1 MATVSVDKDY
11 IIASGDPYLTYKING
26 TDTAAADRDGD
37 TYVFPIYQNYIKI
50 TNLGE
55 DFDLHVNV
63 GGYQNITIHPGDSFE
78 GFTDFM
84 EFDVKINGGAS
95 DTCDFAAITKEL
107 GNTPVPTIKEL
118 WEYLAERD
126 KAGDGDIVI
135 TGANKIDTSA
145 ATANAAIEGED
156 EKYEVE
162 HTFTI
167 KNQAGSSTHTWFN
180 GNMPVAISGNT
191 STAGKVALAADY
203 ITFVEGVGK
212 IKAVLTGTWEEGD
225 VYKVKVTG
233 GTIMGFAV
241 NDKEIT
247 DTLTA

>member
-95 DTCDFAAITKEL
+95 DTCDFTAITKEL

-118 WEYLAERD
+118 WEYLVERD

-135 TGANKIDTSA
+135 TGANKADTSA

-162 HTFTI
+162 HTFTL
-167 KNQAGSSTHTWFN
+167 KDTEGTNTHTWFS

-191 STAGKVALAADY
+191 STEGKVALAADY
-203 ITFVEGVGK
+203 ITFAEGVGK
-212 IKAVLTGTWEEGD
+212 IKAVLTGTWAQGD
-225 VYKVKVTG
+225 AYKVKVTG
-233 GTIMGFAV
+233 TSIMGFAV

>member
-84 EFDVKINGGAS
+84 EFDVKINGGADDS
-95 DTCDFAAITKEL
+95 CDFVAITKEL
-107 GNTPVPTIKEL
+107 GNTPVFTIKEL

-135 TGANKIDTSA
+135 TGADKTDTSA
-145 ATANAAIEGED
+145 ATANAAIEGD
-156 EKYEVE
+156 AEKYEVE
-162 HTFTI
+162 HTFTL
-167 KNQAGSSTHTWFN
+167 KDTDGTNTHTWFS
-180 GNMPVAISGNT
+180 GNMPVAISDNT

-203 ITFVEGVGK
+203 ITFVQGVGK
-212 IKAVLTGTWEEGD
+212 INAVLTGTWAQGD
-225 VYKVKVTG
+225 AYKVKVTG
-233 GTIMGFAV
+233 TSIMGFAV